1 MVWTIGGY
9 GVQWILINHVTFRP
23 YIPAAV
29 VDGASSSAE
38 IPESETLTIIRDFS
52 LSALCGLFGVRF
64 PKRKNQIKRKNAGTN
79 ENIISFI
86 TLV

>member
-1 MVWTIGGY
+1 VVWTIGGY

-64 PKRKNQIKRKNAGTN
+64 PKKKKSNKTKKRGDK
-79 ENIISFI
+79 
-86 TLV
+86 